1 MAALVYAAICSL
13 DGYVADADGRFDWSA
28 PSGEVHAAV
37 NDLQRPV
44 GTMLLGRRM
53 YDVLV
58 AWEHLDVTGQS
69 EQEQDYSRL
78 WHATDKIV
86 YSTTLDDV
94 RSARTRL
101 VYDFEP
107 SEIAEL
113 KAQLDAPISI
123 GGPTL
128 AAQAFR
134 EGLVDEVHLF
144 VHPVVVGGGTAAL
157 PVAVHLDLELTDL
170 QRFTDGVVHAAYA
183 VKAPSA

>member
-1 MAALVYAAICSL
+1 MAALIYAAICSL

-28 PSGEVHAAV
+28 PNEEVHAAV

-58 AWEHLDVTGQS
+58 AWEHMDVMGES
-69 EQEQDYSRL
+69 EEEQDYSRL

-107 SEIAEL
+107 AEIAEL
-113 KAQLDAPISI
+113 KAHLDAPISI

-144 VHPVVVGGGTAAL
+144 VNPVVVGGGTAAL

-170 QRFTDGVVHAAYA
+170 RRFTNGVVHASYA
-183 VKAPSA
+183 VKAGSR